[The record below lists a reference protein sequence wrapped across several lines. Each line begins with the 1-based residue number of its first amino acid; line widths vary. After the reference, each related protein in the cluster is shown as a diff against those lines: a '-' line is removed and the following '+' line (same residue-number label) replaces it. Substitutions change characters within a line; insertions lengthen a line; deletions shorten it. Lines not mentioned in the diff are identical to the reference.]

1 MFKGI
6 NFILVF
12 IIVCLVIILFRSC
25 DLNREYILELKKQDS
40 EIKYFKTSKLQDSS
54 FIYTQNL
61 NIKIKD
67 AELIKNEQEIFALR
81 VMNIKKPKEIIQ
93 FKTRYILKTEIPIS
107 EIKQIDST
115 KYLRVPVAFSK
126 SERWFSIDGQIN
138 ASGALL
144 IDSLISNGQFTYSL
158 GDTLR
163 KGFINKMLRKSD
175 QVVRL
180 HIDNP
185 NIQLEGMSNIYIKD
199 RKKWFET
206 TAFKIAFGA
215 FLGFGIASAK

>member
-6 NFILVF
+6 NFFLVF
-12 IIVCLVIILFRSC
+12 IIACLILLLFRSC
-25 DLNREYILELKKQDS
+25 DLNREYISELKKQDS
-40 EIKYFKTSKLQDSS
+40 EILNFKTSRLLDSS
-54 FIYTQNL
+54 LIYSQKI

-67 AELIKNEQEIFALR
+67 DQLLKNEQEIFALR
-81 VMNIKKPKEIIQ
+81 VMKIKKPKEIIQ
-93 FKTRYILKTEIPIS
+93 FKTRYILKTEIPIA
-107 EIKQIDST
+107 EPEQIDSVN
-115 KYLRVPVAFSK
+115 YLRVPVLFSK
-126 SERWFSIDGQIN
+126 SERWFNIDGQIN
-138 ASGALL
+138 ASGTLL
-144 IDSLISNGQFTYSL
+144 IDSLVSNGQFTYSV

-163 KGFINKMLRKSD
+163 NGFINRLFKKSD

-185 NIQLEGMSNIYIKD
+185 NIQLRGMSNIYIKD

>member
-6 NFILVF
+6 NVVLVF
-12 IIVCLVIILFRSC
+12 IIVCLIIILFRSC
-25 DLNREYILELKKQDS
+25 DLNREYISELKKQDS
-40 EIKYFKTSKLQDSS
+40 EILNFKTYRLLDSS
-54 FIYTQNL
+54 LIYSQKI

-67 AELIKNEQEIFALR
+67 DQLLKNEQEIFALR
-81 VMNIKKPKEIIQ
+81 VMKIKKPKEIIQ
-93 FKTRYILKTEIPIS
+93 FKTRYILKTEIPIAAP
-107 EIKQIDST
+107 EQIDSVN
-115 KYLRVPVAFSK
+115 YLRVPVLFSK
-126 SERWFSIDGQIN
+126 SERWFNIDGQIN
-138 ASGALL
+138 AAGTLL
-144 IDSLISNGQFTYSL
+144 IDSLVSNGQFTYSV

-163 KGFINKMLRKSD
+163 NGFINRLFKKSD

-185 NIQLEGMSNIYIKD
+185 NIQLKGMNNIYIKD

-215 FLGFGIASAK
+215 FVGFGIASAK

>member
-1 MFKGI
+1 MYKGI
-6 NFILVF
+6 NLVLVF
-12 IIVCLVIILFRSC
+12 IIVCLILILFRSC
-25 DLNREYILELKKQDS
+25 DLNRQYVTELKKQDT
-40 EIKYFKTSKLQDSS
+40 EIQYFKKTRLQDSS
-54 FIYTQNL
+54 VIYSQKI

-67 AELIKNEQEIFALR
+67 NQLKKNDKEIFALR
-81 VMNIKKPKEIIQ
+81 VMKIQKPKEVIQ
-93 FKTRYILKTEIPIS
+93 FKTRYVVKTEIQIG
-107 EIKQIDST
+107 ETEQIDSLN
-115 KYLRVPVAFSK
+115 YLRVPVVFSRLDK
-126 SERWFSIDGQIN
+126 WFSIDGQIN
-138 ASGALL
+138 AAGTLL
-144 IDSLISNGQFTYSL
+144 IDSLVTNGQFTYSV

-163 KGFINKMLRKSD
+163 NGLFNRLFKKSD

-185 NIQLEGMSNIYIKD
+185 NIQLQGMSNIYIKD